1 MMQEIRAK
9 LLSPGFFYFILFISI
24 ALQAASGNGAVIT
37 VDPGESIQDAVDRAS
52 IGDILEIDSGY
63 YEESVYVDKPL
74 VIQGQNAS
82 GKPAIIEAKN
92 NEGAVVLDA
101 DGCSLERLVIKNN
114 DGYGIC
120 VLSDFNTICNNS
132 IDAQTGIY
140 LKDCQGN
147 QVAQNLASGGRY
159 LGTGIELSQSS
170 NNSLVKNTAFGGLL
184 SSAIQLG
191 ECSNNNTIVDNFASD
206 DGTLGSGI
214 CLQDSFDN
222 TIQSNI
228 AITNSSLLGANGIY
242 IGGSINNTIL
252 KNTVQG
258 SGWKGNGIYVC
269 SSNSNILAQNN
280 ISSDGKSES
289 DGIFLTNSNNNIIQG
304 NDVKSN
310 GDYGIDLL
318 YSSNNNIIRNNIVKD
333 NAKGIFI
340 DGQNNSIYL
349 NDFINNGIKANSWE
363 PMTRWSTPEPMIYQ
377 YQGKTIKG
385 YLGNRWSDYQGRDAN
400 VDGIGDQ
407 PYAFQDGNDAYPL
420 MEIWEKYAI
429 KNI

>member
-1 MMQEIRAK
+1 MALNDKCLKWLSK
-9 LLSPGFFYFILFISI
+9 LLFYALIIFIM
-24 ALQAASGNGAVIT
+24 SGLGLADTIT
-37 VDPGESIQDAVDRAS
+37 VKPGESIQDAVDRAR
-52 IGDILEIDSGY
+52 IGDILEINSGY

-74 VIQGQNAS
+74 VIQGQNVS

-92 NEGAVVLDA
+92 REGAVVLDA
-101 DGCSLERLVIKNN
+101 DGCTLERLVIKNN
-114 DGYGIC
+114 EGYGIC

-140 LKDCQGN
+140 LEDCHGN
-147 QVAQNLASGGRY
+147 HLAQNLASGGRY
-159 LGTGIELSQSS
+159 LGTGIKLTQSS
-170 NNSLVKNTAFGGLL
+170 NNSLVKNTAFGGWL

-191 ECSNNNTIVDNFASD
+191 ESSNNNTIVDNFAGD
-206 DGTLGSGI
+206 DGFMGSGI

-228 AITNSSLLGANGIY
+228 AITNSSLLGASGIY
-242 IGGSINNTIL
+242 MDRSINNIVI
-252 KNTVQG
+252 KNTAQG
-258 SGWKGNGIYVC
+258 SGWKGNGIYV
-269 SSNSNILAQNN
+269 SRSDNNTITQNN
-280 ISSDGKSES
+280 IFSEGMSES
-289 DGIFLTNSNNNIIQG
+289 DGIFLANSNSNIIQG

-318 YSSNNNIIRNNIVKD
+318 SSSNNNIIRNNIVED

-349 NDFINNGIKANSWE
+349 NDFINNGINGNSWE
-363 PMTRWSTPEPMIYQ
+363 PMTRWCTPVPKTYQ

-400 VDGIGDQ
+400 GDGIGDQ
-407 PYAFQDGNDAYPL
+407 PYTFQDGNDAYPL
-420 MEIWEKYAI
+420 MGIWDKYVI